1 MKDELAPRLILAS
14 ASPRRRELIALL
26 GMPFTVMPS
35 RYEEPTPPTTPIA
48 LPAFVTQLAVHKA
61 EEVAQRVHSELAQ
74 GALVLA
80 ADTLVSIDDADLG
93 VPLGK
98 PADAAAACRM
108 LRQLSGRTHR
118 VYTGFAIIGEEK
130 GKRERGKEEPPV
142 ELSDTHPATN
152 SLPSSLFPSPFSLLH
167 TSSVCTRVRFRELS
181 EAMIADYVATR
192 EPLDKAGAY
201 GAQGYAAPFIE
212 SFDGDF
218 FNVVGLPL
226 CELGRALEAVG
237 VSWWR
242 FRQEMPPLIG

>member
-1 MKDELAPRLILAS
+1 MKDGVTPRLILAS
-14 ASPRRRELIALL
+14 ASPRRRELLALL
-26 GMPFTVMPS
+26 GIPFTVVPS
-35 RYEEPTPPTTPIA
+35 RYEEPLPPITAIS
-48 LPAFVTQLAVHKA
+48 LPAFVTELAMQKA
-61 EEVAQRVHSELAQ
+61 QEVAQRVQDALAQ
-74 GALVLA
+74 GALVLG

-98 PADAAAACRM
+98 PTDAADACRM

-118 VYTGFAIIGEEK
+118 VYTGIALIEKRKDGGEVQNKSGVEISDLES
-130 GKRERGKEEPPV
+130 ERSSSSPP
-142 ELSDTHPATN
+142 
-152 SLPSSLFPSPFSLLH
+152 SLLLH
-167 TSSVCTRVRFRELS
+167 ASTVCTRVRFRELS
-181 EAMIADYVATR
+181 DAMIADYVATG

-226 CELGRALEAVG
+226 CELGRTLEKIG
-237 VSWWR
+237 VEWWR